1 MEEKKNLEMENANV
15 PFEKEE
21 QSAFDFAAIY
31 TTIIL
36 NWKWFAL
43 SLIICLGVAAIYL
56 RYTTPIYQAYAK
68 LLIKDNEG
76 NSSRNNMLN
85 TSTLG
90 MITNS
95 NGIDNE
101 MEILSSHSIAEQ
113 AVRDLKL
120 YVNYYIKGKIK
131 YNLLYKT
138 QPISVDVDPA
148 HLEKLNAGINLD
160 TV

>member
-85 TSTLG
+85 TSTLCPDDKRLAYRHA
-90 MITNS
+90 TAHARWRYLARTLLQSRLYATS
-95 NGIDNE
+95 N
-101 MEILSSHSIAEQ
+101 
-113 AVRDLKL
+113 
-120 YVNYYIKGKIK
+120 Y
-131 YNLLYKT
+131 T
-138 QPISVDVDPA
+138 
-148 HLEKLNAGINLD
+148 
-160 TV
+160 

>member
-56 RYTTPIYQAYAK
+56 RYTIPIYQACAM
-68 LLIKDNEG
+68 LLSKDN
-76 NSSRNNMLN
+76 
-85 TSTLG
+85 
-90 MITNS
+90 
-95 NGIDNE
+95 
-101 MEILSSHSIAEQ
+101 
-113 AVRDLKL
+113 
-120 YVNYYIKGKIK
+120 
-131 YNLLYKT
+131 
-138 QPISVDVDPA
+138 
-148 HLEKLNAGINLD
+148 
-160 TV
+160 